1 MPAANPAP
9 TAVTTSLEQAVAV
22 ALGRATARIQLQV
35 EQALKGLGLTL
46 TQHNALR
53 ILNGAGPGG
62 LCGTEIAAR
71 MISAVPDM
79 TRLLDRLADA
89 GLVERE
95 RDPENRR
102 FVTARITEAGRERV
116 AAAIPVLDALHRE
129 QFKGLSEGQL
139 RTLLELLQLARGPA

>member
-1 MPAANPAP
+1 MATPNTPLA
-9 TAVTTSLEQAVAV
+9 TSLEQAVAV
-22 ALGRATARIQLQV
+22 ALGRTSARFALQT
-35 EQALKGLGLTL
+35 EQALKGLDLTL

-53 ILNGAGPGG
+53 ILNGAWPGG
-62 LCGTEIAAR
+62 LCGTQVAER

-89 GLVERE
+89 GLVVRE

-116 AAAIPVLDALHRE
+116 AAAVPVLDALHRE
-129 QFKGLSEGQL
+129 QLKGLTEPQL
-139 RTLLELLQLARGPA
+139 KTLLDLLTLARGPA

>member
-1 MPAANPAP
+1 MPTAPPAP
-9 TAVTTSLEQAVAV
+9 PSVATSLEQAVAV
-22 ALGRATARIQLQV
+22 ALGRATARVQLQV

-53 ILNGAGPGG
+53 ILNGVWPGG
-62 LCGTEIAAR
+62 LCGTQIAER

-79 TRLLDRLADA
+79 TRLLDRLVEA

-116 AAAIPVLDALHRE
+116 AAAVPVLDALHRE
-129 QFKGLSEGQL
+129 QFGHLSEAQL
-139 RTLLELLQLARGPA
+139 RTLLELLQLARGPG